1 MEYENSDRN
10 LFPFIAHLAASLI
23 FFYKEFETGELE
35 TVSSFVGTAIFC
47 YFKAIIPLLCGG
59 LFVYVPLHLINQ
71 RFADLSILIVVPAL
85 ALFFNFYDS
94 PSGSGC
100 ANGHQ
105 GIEFETRH
113 GYTKLIC
120 P

>member
-47 YFKAIIPLLCGG
+47 YFKAIIPALCGG
-59 LFVYVPLHLINQ
+59 LFVYVPLQFINQ
-71 RFADLSILIVVPAL
+71 RFAELSMLIVVPAL
-85 ALFFNFYDS
+85 ALFFYFFDS
-94 PSGSGC
+94 SG
-100 ANGHQ
+100 GH
-105 GIEFETRH
+105 G
-113 GYTKLIC
+113 
-120 P
+120 